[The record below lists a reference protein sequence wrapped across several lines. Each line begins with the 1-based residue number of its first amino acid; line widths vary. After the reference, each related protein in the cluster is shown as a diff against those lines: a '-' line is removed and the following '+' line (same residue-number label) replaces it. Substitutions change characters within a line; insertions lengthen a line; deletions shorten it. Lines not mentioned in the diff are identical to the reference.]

1 MSQLLCRNQ
10 DIAYSRHALRRMQQ
24 RGIAAAAVDTLLTFG
39 RSSYHRGRGVVY
51 FDRTAFRQLQAGGE
65 LTPQA
70 CERLRRHYLVL
81 QDGDI
86 VTIGHRT
93 THFKRDRH

>member
-39 RSSYHRGRGVVY
+39 RSSYHRGREVVY
-51 FDRTAFRQLQAGGE
+51 FVS
-65 LTPQA
+65 PPM
-70 CERLRRHYLVL
+70 
-81 QDGDI
+81 
-86 VTIGHRT
+86 
-93 THFKRDRH
+93 